1 MAELME
7 LEFSHDGNVAWMWL
21 NRPEVHNALN
31 RDLIDAL
38 IAAFHSLPKQEP
50 ARIII
55 LGGRGPSF
63 CAGADLGDMKAS
75 AHASYQENRAD
86 AERIGNLF
94 AAIAEC
100 PRPVIARVHG
110 NVFGGGVGLVC
121 ATDLAVGAEDCT
133 FAISEAR
140 LGIIPG
146 LISPYLLR
154 RMGDG
159 RARPLMLSGE
169 RFSGKR
175 ARELGLL
182 DEVAPSVDIDR
193 AIEHKLRDLLRAGPE
208 AQARVKEVL
217 RLNADNPVSEV
228 LEKLPD
234 KLAEARSGEE
244 AKEGFDAFFEKRKP
258 SWIPDLEGPLGR
270 GS

>member
-1 MAELME
+1 MEELIE
-7 LEFSHDGNVAWMWL
+7 IEFTHDEAVARVWL
-21 NRPEVHNALN
+21 NRPKVHNALN
-31 RDLIDAL
+31 RELIERL
-38 IAAFHSLPKQEP
+38 IATFHDLPKKEP
-50 ARIII
+50 VRIII

-63 CAGADLGDMKAS
+63 CAGADLGDMKVS
-75 AHASYQENRAD
+75 AHASYRDNRAD

-100 PRPVIARVHG
+100 PRPVIARAHG

-121 ATDLAVGAEDCT
+121 ATDLAVGAQDCT
-133 FAISEAR
+133 FSISEVR

-175 ARELGLL
+175 AHDLGLL
-182 DEVAPSVDIDR
+182 DDVAPSIDIDR
-193 AIEHKLRDLLRAGPE
+193 AIENKLRELLKAGPE

-217 RLNADNPVSEV
+217 RFNADNPISEV
-228 LEKLPD
+228 LAKLPD
-234 KLAEARSGEE
+234 KLAEVRSGDE
-244 AKEGFDAFFEKRKP
+244 AREGFDAFFEKRTP
-258 SWIPDLEGPLGR
+258 TWIPDPEKPSGR
-270 GS
+270 GG